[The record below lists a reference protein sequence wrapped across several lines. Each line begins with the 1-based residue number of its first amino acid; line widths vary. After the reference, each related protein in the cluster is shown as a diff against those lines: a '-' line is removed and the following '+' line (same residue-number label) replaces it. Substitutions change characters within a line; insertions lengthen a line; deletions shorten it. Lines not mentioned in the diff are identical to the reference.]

1 MAFLTKEKVFSR
13 RWFMSYSLIVI
24 GAFILAS
31 GFVFF
36 ITPYKIV
43 PGGVY
48 GIGIVL
54 NHLIGVPVG
63 LTGLAL
69 NIPLTIIGIRVLGPR
84 FGVKTVIGFILSSIF
99 IDGLTLLW
107 GASPLVEDNALLSS
121 IFGAVLI
128 GFGLGLIFRARATSG
143 GSDIVA
149 MIIGKYTRMPIGQ
162 LLIMV
167 DSVIVLFGLIIFK
180 DWSIPLYSWLVIY
193 ITGKVIDGVLEGVS
207 YEKTVFI
214 ISDKYKEISE
224 KILYDLDRGG
234 TVLSGKGMYNG
245 DDKKVLFVNVTRREL
260 GILQDYIH
268 QIDPKAFLTVIDA
281 SQVLGE
287 GFKRLEE
294 VES

>member
-167 DSVIVLFGLIIFK
+167 DSVIVLFGLIVFR

-193 ITGKVIDGVLEGVS
+193 ITGKVIDGVLEGIS

-234 TVLSGKGMYNG
+234 TVL
-245 DDKKVLFVNVTRREL
+245 
-260 GILQDYIH
+260 
-268 QIDPKAFLTVIDA
+268 
-281 SQVLGE
+281 
-287 GFKRLEE
+287 
-294 VES
+294 

>member
-13 RWFMSYSLIVI
+13 RWFFSYSLIII
-24 GAFILAS
+24 GALILAS

-54 NHLIGVPVG
+54 NHLIGVPIG
-63 LTGLAL
+63 MTGLAL
-69 NIPLTIIGIRVLGPR
+69 NIPLTIIGIRILGPR
-84 FGVKTVIGFILSSIF
+84 FGVKTVVGFVLTSIF

-107 GASPLVEDNALLSS
+107 GITPLVEDNALLSA

-128 GFGLGLIFRARATSG
+128 GFGLGLIFKARATSG

-149 MIIGKYTRMPIGQ
+149 MILGKYTRMPIGQ
-162 LLIMV
+162 LLIIV
-167 DSVIVLFGLIIFK
+167 DSVIVLFGLVVFK

-214 ISDKYKEISE
+214 ISEKYEEISH
-224 KILYDLDRGG
+224 KILHDLERGG
-234 TVLSGKGMYNG
+234 TVLAGKGMYNG

-260 GILQDYIH
+260 SILQDYIK
-268 QIDPKAFLTVIDA
+268 QIDPKAFLTVIEA
-281 SQVLGE
+281 SEILGE
-287 GFKRLEE
+287 GFRRLEE
-294 VES
+294 KEM

>member
-1 MAFLTKEKVFSR
+1 
-13 RWFMSYSLIVI
+13 
-24 GAFILAS
+24 
-31 GFVFF
+31 
-36 ITPYKIV
+36 
-43 PGGVY
+43 
-48 GIGIVL
+48 
-54 NHLIGVPVG
+54 
-63 LTGLAL
+63 
-69 NIPLTIIGIRVLGPR
+69 
-84 FGVKTVIGFILSSIF
+84 
-99 IDGLTLLW
+99 
-107 GASPLVEDNALLSS
+107 
-121 IFGAVLI
+121 
-128 GFGLGLIFRARATSG
+128 
-143 GSDIVA
+143 

>member
-1 MAFLTKEKVFSR
+1 
-13 RWFMSYSLIVI
+13 MSYSLIVI

-84 FGVKTVIGFILSSIF
+84 FGIKTVIGFILSSIF

-167 DSVIVLFGLIIFK
+167 DSVIVLFGLIVFR

-193 ITGKVIDGVLEGVS
+193 ITGKVIDGVLEGIS
-207 YEKTVFI
+207 YEKTVFV

-234 TVLSGKGMYNG
+234 TILSGKGMYNG

-260 GILQDYIH
+260 GVLQDYIH